1 MHRSSCQCC
10 SRTASENQGFL
21 FKEVVSIF
29 VHKSQEMSKDRQS
42 PGSPGTG
49 LHGEGHL
56 YFPRPQ
62 VTVSTNGASAL
73 VRKPASRSKMS
84 PYKGMWVY

>member
-1 MHRSSCQCC
+1 
-10 SRTASENQGFL
+10 
-21 FKEVVSIF
+21 
-29 VHKSQEMSKDRQS
+29 MSKDRQS

-56 YFPRPQ
+56 YLPRPQ

-73 VRKPASRSKMS
+73 VRKPASHSKMS
-84 PYKGMWVY
+84 PYKGMWVYWEKVEYVLVLYIKILWKLI